1 MTTHSVSEAKLKKLL
16 ELNVQLKQ
24 QLDLPR
30 VPVSEASKFLIDFCQ
45 STTDLMIP
53 SIWGNKHPDPFV
65 EPVNGCGCA
74 MM

>member
-1 MTTHSVSEAKLKKLL
+1 MTSQSVSETKLKKLL
-16 ELNVQLKQ
+16 EFNVQLKE
-24 QLDLPR
+24 QLDIPR
-30 VPVSEASKFLIDFCQ
+30 VPVSEASKSLIDFCQ

-53 SIWGNKHPDPFV
+53 SIWGNKQPDPFV

>member
-30 VPVSEASKFLIDFCQ
+30 VPVSEASK
-45 STTDLMIP
+45 S
-53 SIWGNKHPDPFV
+53 
-65 EPVNGCGCA
+65 
-74 MM
+74 